1 MVVVELLFWKTN
13 TECYEMVE
21 GYGSLN
27 VKRLA
32 LSYLFSFIQ
41 YLRAFFHLILRLDRW
56 ASPEKLFI
64 LATRMTKEL
73 TFSM

>member
-1 MVVVELLFWKTN
+1 MRGFAKFILGKFFDLYKTNPMVVVELLFWKTN

-32 LSYLFSFIQ
+32 FSYLFSFVR
-41 YLRAFFHLILRLDRW
+41 YLHAFFI
-56 ASPEKLFI
+56 
-64 LATRMTKEL
+64 
-73 TFSM
+73 